1 MTSSSYPAIIQQK
14 FSLFSDKNAFNVSIA
29 SLENESF
36 GVIILESMASEKILV
51 LSDIESYKKVALK
64 NNYGF
69 LYDYKS
75 SNKLAELL
83 LSILKNE
90 KSSERNIKNG
100 LKNVKNYLR
109 NKS

>member
-1 MTSSSYPAIIQQK
+1 MPNYYNDADIVCLP
-14 FSLFSDKNAFNVSIA
+14 

-36 GVIILESMASEKILV
+36 GVIILESMASGKILV
-51 LSDIESYKKVALK
+51 LSDIESYKNVALLK

-83 LSILKNE
+83 LSILK
-90 KSSERNIKNG
+90 K
-100 LKNVKNYLR
+100 
-109 NKS
+109 